1 MGSPRLPASRR
12 SRVGFASVRWEEQ
25 YGAEQQALCARP
37 LAGLELMDRKRNAG
51 PSLNLAAWL
60 AVSGGNQREHSG
72 GRGMDMLQWCT
83 IECLVSVTND

>member
-60 AVSGGNQREHSG
+60 A
-72 GRGMDMLQWCT
+72 DMLQWCT